1 MSGFVY
7 ILSNPAMPNLL
18 KIGKSDRDPTGFRAA
33 ELYTTGVPHPFKV
46 EYFAYVEEHHTLERK
61 IHSILST
68 RRPNSNREFFT
79 VSIEEAVLL
88 IRESGLVLS
97 EKLFF
102 KTEAEI
108 RAEKEK
114 AERRL
119 QEEYARKAA
128 EEEAKRIQRAN
139 EERRAREL
147 EEKRR
152 IAEENIRRRA
162 ETEEKRLREEQRWK
176 ASMTFASQAIADAK
190 ARYWQDFGKSNL
202 LTNTVILCICS
213 VLLCIAVGVIELA
226 AFVLGIILLF
236 VFPLVLSSAESEKNR
251 ITSTIFDETVL
262 SQVAVL
268 HFKDEDW
275 QGYLKFIAAGAAPAR
290 NRRSRVFQVW
300 SAYAK
305 LGSYSR
311 LLMLTV
317 IWLLLGGVMF
327 GVFFVFLR

>member
-33 ELYTTGVPHPFKV
+33 ELYTTGVPQPFKV
-46 EYFAYVEEHHTLERK
+46 EYFAYVEEHHNLERK
-61 IHSILST
+61 VHSTLST

-119 QEEYARKAA
+119 QEEYARKVA
-128 EEEAKRIQRAN
+128 EEEARLAKRAY
-139 EERRAREL
+139 EERKAREI
-147 EEKRR
+147 EEARQ
-152 IAEENIRRRA
+152 IAEQNARRA
-162 ETEEKRLREEQRWK
+162 IEEEQKRLREEQRWK
-176 ASMTFASQAIADAK
+176 ASMTFANQAVSDAK
-190 ARYWQDFGKSNL
+190 ARYWRDFGKSKL
-202 LTNTVILCICS
+202 LTNTLILCISS
-213 VLLCIAVGVIELA
+213 VLLCIAAGAIELA

-262 SQVAVL
+262 LRVALL

-290 NRRSRVFQVW
+290 NERSRIFHVW

-311 LLMLTV
+311 LLTLTV
-317 IWLLLGGVMF
+317 IWLLLGGAMF
-327 GVFFVFLR
+327 SVFFVFLR